1 MAHQPPM
8 LRRRF
13 LSLPVIA
20 PLASKEHLLSY
31 LALVD
36 RPLKAMLARDRLKP
50 VAPGHFIYQSN
61 PYQVLRWQ
69 VMPSLNLQ
77 AGWGGD
83 QWEVRSTS
91 CRLVGFWEGMGSL
104 GFTLEAVLRA
114 EEAGLAGWA
123 EVGIHSRLVTTPIGR
138 RLGSLALE
146 AVLDRIERRV
156 GRGLRRDVAA
166 WLGEEADT
174 TKARE

>member
-1 MAHQPPM
+1 
-8 LRRRF
+8 
-13 LSLPVIA
+13 
-20 PLASKEHLLSY
+20 
-31 LALVD
+31 
-36 RPLKAMLARDRLKP
+36 
-50 VAPGHFIYQSN
+50 
-61 PYQVLRWQ
+61 
-69 VMPSLNLQ
+69 
-77 AGWGGD
+77 
-83 QWEVRSTS
+83 
-91 CRLVGFWEGMGSL
+91 MGSL

>member
-1 MAHQPPM
+1 M
-8 LRRRF
+8 LRRRV

-20 PLASKEHLLSY
+20 PLATKERLVSY

-36 RPLKAMLARDRLKP
+36 RPLKALLAKDRLQP

-69 VMPSLNLQ
+69 VVPSVNLQ
-77 AGWGGD
+77 ASWGD
-83 QWEVRSTS
+83 EQWEVRSTS
-91 CRLVGFWEGMGSL
+91 CRLDGFREGMGSL

-114 EEAGLAGWA
+114 KEAGLAGWA
-123 EVGIHSRLVTTPIGR
+123 EVGIHSRLVTTPIGH